1 MLLHEFFL
9 VIFYHNKNF
18 KELKWAWFKILDHI
32 QSLTE
37 VAAYAA
43 MFFENSF
50 TFNNTQNI
58 LLNTVPLRSSWV
70 QTVHIGYQV
79 DFRKIR
85 HAKQIKF
92 TQLCDRC

>member
-1 MLLHEFFL
+1 M
-9 VIFYHNKNF
+9 
-18 KELKWAWFKILDHI
+18 

-58 LLNTVPLRSSWV
+58 LLNTVPVRNS
-70 QTVHIGYQV
+70 
-79 DFRKIR
+79 
-85 HAKQIKF
+85 
-92 TQLCDRC
+92 